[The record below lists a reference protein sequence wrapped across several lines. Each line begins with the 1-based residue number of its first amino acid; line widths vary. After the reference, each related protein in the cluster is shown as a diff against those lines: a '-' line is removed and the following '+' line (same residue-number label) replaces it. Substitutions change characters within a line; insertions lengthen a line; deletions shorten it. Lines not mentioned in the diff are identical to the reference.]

1 MGYPKGECRVLYSYD
16 MCGIF
21 AYTGNKKAEPIL
33 LTGLSSLEYRGY
45 DSAGI
50 FMPGTPL
57 VKTPGAVD
65 ALKKKMGAPSDS
77 KSGIA
82 HLRWATHGEPNEVN
96 AHPHVD
102 CTGDIYV
109 AHNGIVENF
118 RELKAGLTE
127 RGHTFKSET
136 DTEILAHLIEEGL
149 SAGKSFEDA
158 VVDTLSQIRGTYGL
172 LVSYKQEP
180 ETIITAR
187 MGSPVVLG
195 VGKGEN
201 FVASDATPILPHTKE
216 VVFLNDG
223 DIAIITPDSHRV
235 RTLKDREINR
245 AAQTV
250 DWDAEAA
257 SKDGYEHYMLKEIM
271 EAPEVIRNAIRG
283 RLIKEGGRAKLGGV
297 ESVKKELDELDRLI
311 ITACGTAYYAGLLGE
326 YLIEDLAGVPVE
338 VELASEFRYRKPI
351 INGNT
356 AVLAVS
362 QSGETLDTLE
372 AIREGKRKGALTLG
386 IVNAVGSTIARE
398 TDAGVYNHAGPEVS
412 VASTKAFLS
421 QVTVLT
427 LLALFLGRNRHL
439 SEAGGRKLA
448 EGLLELPELAE
459 KVLAQ
464 SDKIKAIAEKYK
476 DARDFLY
483 IGRRYSYPVA
493 LEGAIKL
500 KEISY
505 IHAEGYGAGEMKHGP
520 LAMIDAKFPTFAIAP
535 TDSVYDKTVSN
546 MIEIRARKGPIIAI
560 ATEGNEHI
568 KEVADDV
575 VYIPET
581 LEQLTPILSAIVV
594 QLFAYHFAAQKGLN
608 VDRPRNLAKSVT
620 VE

>member
-1 MGYPKGECRVLYSYD
+1 

>member
-1 MGYPKGECRVLYSYD
+1 

-439 SEAGGRKLA
+439 SEAGGKKLA
-448 EGLLELPELAE
+448 EGLLELPDLAE

-560 ATEGNEHI
+560 ATEGDEHI

-575 VYIPET
+575 IYIPET